1 MHVAFLGL
9 GAIGAPMARHLAAPP
24 VTLAVWNRTRERAER
39 FAAALP
45 APATARVANTPAD
58 AARDAA
64 IVVTCLPT
72 SREVEALLDGPDG
85 LLAGLARGALLV
97 DCTSGDP
104 EGSRRIA
111 DRLAEH
117 GIDFLD
123 APVSGGT
130 IGAERGALTVMV
142 GGGAAVLERAR
153 PVLAAFGEK
162 IVHAGPVG
170 AGDALKAVN
179 NALLAVHVWSTA
191 EGLAA
196 LEKAGVP
203 AAVALNVINA
213 SSGRSNASMTLFPE
227 RVLTRA
233 FPRTFRLAL
242 LAKDAGI
249 AADFVRAQGV
259 DAPLITAAAALF
271 QAARGALGEEV
282 DHVEAVRIVERQA
295 GVTIGGSSSGRAD
308 ATDERANERANER
321 AGQGTIAVMTAVDP
335 ALPGYAETRA
345 EVAEDTLEQ
354 PL

>member
-9 GAIGAPMARHLAAPP
+9 GAIGAPMARHLARPP
-24 VTLAVWNRTRERAER
+24 FTLAVWNRTRARAGQ
-39 FAAALP
+39 FAAGLE
-45 APATARVANTPAD
+45 APAAARAADTPAD
-58 AARDAA
+58 AARGAA
-64 IVVTCLPT
+64 AVVTCLPT

-85 LLAGLARGALLV
+85 LLAALAPGAILI

-111 DRLAEH
+111 ARLAER
-117 GIDFLD
+117 GVAFVD

-130 IGAERGALTVMV
+130 VGAERGALTVMV
-142 GGGAAVLERAR
+142 GGDAAAFERAR
-153 PVLAAFGEK
+153 PVLAAFGQK

-179 NALLAVHVWSTA
+179 NALLAVHVWSTG

-196 LEKAGVP
+196 LEKAGVR
-203 AAVALNVINA
+203 ADVALAVINA
-213 SSGRSNASMTLFPE
+213 SSGRSNSSENLFPE

-249 AADFVRAQGV
+249 AADFVREQGV
-259 DAPLITAAAALF
+259 DAPLITRAAELF
-271 QAARGALGEEV
+271 RAARASLGEEA
-282 DHVEAVRIVERQA
+282 DHVEAVRVIEAQA
-295 GVTIGGSSSGRAD
+295 GATIGGRPDGG
-308 ATDERANERANER
+308 
-321 AGQGTIAVMTAVDP
+321 AGP
-335 ALPGYAETRA
+335 PETPE
-345 EVAEDTLEQ
+345 EVATDTLEQ